1 MKENIKLKREE
12 KMNSPPRRKARRGAH
27 VIVIELDDD
36 GEIVSET
43 TRARNAP
50 IDTSKSV
57 PLEE

>member
-1 MKENIKLKREE
+1 MKEGIKVKREQ
-12 KMNSPPRRKARRGAH
+12 KMNSPPRRKARRGTH
-27 VIVIELDDD
+27 VTVIELDDD

-50 IDTSKSV
+50 IETSKSV